1 MQSNVIQYLKAL
13 FMDSH
18 GVTQRRVGL
27 ASTLLERAEGCAGRD
42 PQRAEELRAAAMVY
56 LSVVR

>member
-18 GVTQRRVGL
+18 SVTQRRVGL
-27 ASTLLERAEGCAGRD
+27 ASTLLERAKGCAGRD

>member
-18 GVTQRRVGL
+18 GTAQRRVGL

>member
-18 GVTQRRVGL
+18 SVTQRRVGL